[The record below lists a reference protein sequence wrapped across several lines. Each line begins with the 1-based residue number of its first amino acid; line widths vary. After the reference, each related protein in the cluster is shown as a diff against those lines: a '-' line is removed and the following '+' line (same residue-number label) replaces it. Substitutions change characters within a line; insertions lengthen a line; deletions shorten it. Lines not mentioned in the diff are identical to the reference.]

1 MGALTADT
9 DHPHKG
15 NLDEFKIS
23 VKAVA
28 GDTFYKGAL
37 VYGDATNG
45 KAQVTVPAAGDVFL
59 GICAKQVVATAA
71 DDLVDI
77 YTGGLWALN
86 MTTPVEGDVG
96 DVCIMDVT
104 GSPTDNAADAVTGTD
119 ATLAANDILIG
130 KILAIDVEET
140 SRAWVQVRPGMIY
153 SATLGWV

>member
-1 MGALTADT
+1 MAMTADA

-15 NLDEFKIS
+15 NLDDHKIA
-23 VKAVA
+23 VKAVG

-37 VYGDATNG
+37 VYADAATG
-45 KAQVTVPAAGDVFL
+45 KAQVSTPAAGDVFL

-71 DDLVDI
+71 DDLVEI

-96 DVCIMDVT
+96 DVCCMDVT
-104 GSPTDNAADAVTGTD
+104 GTPTDNAADAVTGVD

-130 KILAIDVEET
+130 KILAIDIEET
-140 SRAWVQVRPGMIY
+140 TRAWVMLEPGWIY
-153 SATLGWV
+153 STTLGWV